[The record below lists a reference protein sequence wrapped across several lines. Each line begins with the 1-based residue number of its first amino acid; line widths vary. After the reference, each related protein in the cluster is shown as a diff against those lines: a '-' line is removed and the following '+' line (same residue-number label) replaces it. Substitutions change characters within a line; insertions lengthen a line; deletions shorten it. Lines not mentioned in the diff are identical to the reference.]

1 MKKRS
6 GNIAF
11 REKVVNQIITALRPS
26 SVLYKICN
34 YILTVKI
41 LYRKQSNKI
50 SVGLF
55 KNWTI

>member
-55 KNWTI
+55 KN